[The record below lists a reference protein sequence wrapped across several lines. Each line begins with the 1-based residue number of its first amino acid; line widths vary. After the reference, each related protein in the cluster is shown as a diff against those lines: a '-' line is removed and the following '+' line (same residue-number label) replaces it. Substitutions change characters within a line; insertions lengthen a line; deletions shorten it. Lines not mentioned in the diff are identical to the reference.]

1 MLATKRR
8 STGEDLMLYAPLL
21 QPSHRLMFNMAVTP
35 SVPEGPLYCP
45 LLEQMREDNLNNNN
59 TQVNLVVV
67 CIHGIFS
74 SLGILENALIIWVLG
89 FRLRQRTVASIW
101 MLNLAMSD
109 FLATLT
115 LPLFTFYF
123 YSSHSWE
130 LGYPLCIVQT
140 SIFFFN
146 MFVSAFLLAAI
157 SLDRLLLVSKP
168 VWSKNHRSVARAWK
182 LCALGWGWAALN
194 TLPYSIFRSVIEK
207 ADSRKLCYHHFALYL
222 SSEDSLEMD
231 CNVRQ
236 GATAISK
243 FLLAFFF
250 PLVVIAGSYI
260 KIALSLRNR
269 HRRRKQSTGRLADT
283 LTLPG
288 CDAHSGMVKTNGV
301 TSGSSFKSNLNNP
314 SPIISSSSYQ
324 SLFSQSFTKM
334 VTSVIAAFVLCWAPY
349 HIFCILEMAAQYNKK
364 IFKLV
369 QVGLPVSATFAFLN
383 PVLNPVLYVFS
394 CPHFCVRIRQSLGAV
409 FDGLVEEGGGLLTT
423 PARNLQAYIKRRNSR
438 DVSFALPGSPKTSKS
453 SSYQSPGAEL
463 PLPLLSKG
471 RRDSQTDQTGQ

>member
-1 MLATKRR
+1 
-8 STGEDLMLYAPLL
+8 
-21 QPSHRLMFNMAVTP
+21 MFNMVFTP
-35 SVPEGPLYCP
+35 NVSEGPLFCP
-45 LLEQMREDNLNNNN
+45 LLKRMREDNLNNN

-89 FRLRQRTVASIW
+89 FRLRHRTVASIW

-115 LPLFTFYF
+115 LPFFTFYF

-168 VWSKNHRSVARAWK
+168 VWSKNHRSVAGAWK
-182 LCALGWGWAALN
+182 VCALGWLWAALN
-194 TLPYSIFRSVIEK
+194 TLPYSIFRSVIVK
-207 ADSRKLCYHHFALYL
+207 TDGRKLCYHNFALYL
-222 SSEDSLEMD
+222 SSKDSLKMD

-243 FLLAFFF
+243 LLLAFVF

-269 HRRRKQSTGRLADT
+269 HRRRKQSTGRLADM

-288 CDAHSGMVKTNGV
+288 YDAHSGMVKTNDV
-301 TSGSSFKSNLNNP
+301 KSLTSGSSFKSKLNNL
-314 SPIISSSSYQ
+314 SPVISSPSYQ
-324 SLFSQSFTKM
+324 SLVKLSQSFTKM

-349 HIFCILEMAAQYNKK
+349 HIFCILEMTAQYNEK
-364 IFKLV
+364 ILKLV
-369 QVGLPVSATFAFLN
+369 QEGLPVSATFAFLN

-409 FDGLVEEGGGLLTT
+409 FDGLVEEGEGLLMT
-423 PARNLQAYIKRRNSR
+423 PARNLQAYIRRRNSR
-438 DVSFALPGSPKTSKS
+438 DVSFAPPGSPKSPKS
-453 SSYQSPGAEL
+453 SSYQPPGAQL
-463 PLPLLSKG
+463 PLHLLSKDLRG
-471 RRDSQTDQTGQ
+471 SQTDQTAQ

>member
-1 MLATKRR
+1 METSQNRTLK
-8 STGEDLMLYAPLL
+8 
-21 QPSHRLMFNMAVTP
+21 
-35 SVPEGPLYCP
+35 GPLYCP

-269 HRRRKQSTGRLADT
+269 HRRR
-283 LTLPG
+283 
-288 CDAHSGMVKTNGV
+288 N
-301 TSGSSFKSNLNNP
+301 
-314 SPIISSSSYQ
+314 
-324 SLFSQSFTKM
+324 LFSQSFTKM

-409 FDGLVEEGGGLLTT
+409 FDGLVEE
-423 PARNLQAYIKRRNSR
+423 

>member
-1 MLATKRR
+1 
-8 STGEDLMLYAPLL
+8 
-21 QPSHRLMFNMAVTP
+21 VTP

-182 LCALGWGWAALN
+182 LCALGWLWAALN

-207 ADSRKLCYHHFALYL
+207 ADSRKLCYHNFALYL

-269 HRRRKQSTGRLADT
+269 H
-283 LTLPG
+283 
-288 CDAHSGMVKTNGV
+288 
-301 TSGSSFKSNLNNP
+301 
-314 SPIISSSSYQ
+314 

-438 DVSFALPGSPKTSKS
+438 DVSF
-453 SSYQSPGAEL
+453 
-463 PLPLLSKG
+463 
-471 RRDSQTDQTGQ
+471 